1 MKKLNLDVLEWNET
15 YLGQALYR
23 FATCSETKFLQNILL
38 LKLLNPGCCNLLN
51 YQKMHFQQYYT
62 QSQLFNIKK
71 VGKVMWK
78 VMAA

>member
-38 LKLLNPGCCNLLN
+38 LKLLKPDRHNLLN
-51 YQKMHFQQYYT
+51 YPKMHFQQYYA
-62 QSQLFNIKK
+62 QDQLFNIKK
-71 VGKVMWK
+71 VGR
-78 VMAA
+78 